1 MFKTK
6 LQELCQRLALPLPE
20 YTATM
25 EGPPHEPKFNAT
37 VTVNGLPF
45 HATPSKCRTSR
56 EAQNLAASFAYEYF
70 SANPPEVSLTPSR
83 SSPSD
88 PAPARLPDHIA
99 FDQGQTLPA
108 DSQLVC
114 SPQPPHHSSHPQ
126 ISTDP
131 LSGTQNVQSHLPQ
144 ETITNDP
151 SYLTQNELLDGPQ
164 PHSPAPQQALIYNH
178 SSATAEEI
186 STALVDTPQPHTPL
200 RQQTQNQSHSSP
212 QGISTGGRVLYK
224 SKLQELCRMRA
235 WKPPEYTTVKEGPD
249 HRPQFT
255 STVIVNGVPFKTPHN
270 QSRSSKEAT
279 SLAACVALEHLTGVK
294 TVSQEGL
301 FPSSADNTDGV
312 QNNERNEQTPDF
324 SSTPLA
330 GRETYKSSDV
340 LHIYKNRLQQYAQ
353 KQGMTLPYYSTETEG
368 PPHERLFRS
377 KVAIAGNIYESPQY
391 FRTLKEAE
399 QAAAKVALEALSP
412 VEIQKGGG
420 LYKTLLQ
427 QLAQKLGHLFPVYKT
442 IQCGPPHAAS
452 FISTVQVGEET
463 FQGHEA
469 KSKKQAEMNAAEV
482 AYNTL
487 IDCSNIC
494 TKRQKTSTSPGTHI
508 SCLPTPHGVSLCQ

>member
-25 EGPPHEPKFNAT
+25 EGPPHEAKFNAT

-45 HATPSKCRTSR
+45 HATPSKCRTSK

-70 SANPPEVSLTPSR
+70 SANPPEVALTPPR

-108 DSQLVC
+108 DPLPVC

-126 ISTDP
+126 ISTD
-131 LSGTQNVQSHLPQ
+131 
-144 ETITNDP
+144 
-151 SYLTQNELLDGPQ
+151 LLDGPQ
-164 PHSPAPQQALIYNH
+164 PDSPAPQQALIHNH

-186 STALVDTPQPHTPL
+186 FTAPVDTPQPHTPL
-200 RQQTQNQSHSSP
+200 LQQTQNQSHSSP

-294 TVSQEGL
+294 PVSQEGL
-301 FPSSADNTDGV
+301 FPSSAADNTDVKV
-312 QNNERNEQTPDF
+312 QNNERNAQTPDF

-482 AYNTL
+482 AYDTL
-487 IDCSNIC
+487 VNCSNIC

-508 SCLPTPHGVSLCQ
+508 SCQPTPHGVSLCQ